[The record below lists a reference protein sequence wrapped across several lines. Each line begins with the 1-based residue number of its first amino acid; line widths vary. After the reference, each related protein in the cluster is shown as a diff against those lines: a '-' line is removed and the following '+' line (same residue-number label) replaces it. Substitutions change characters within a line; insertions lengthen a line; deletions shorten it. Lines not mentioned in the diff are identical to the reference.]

1 MRKLSLGDVAKSLGV
16 SKTLISF
23 VINGLGDERG
33 ISKKTQK
40 LVLDKVKE
48 MGYRPNAF
56 ARNLR
61 RGNSKTIGVVVA
73 DISNPFYSKICR
85 SIEDEAFRMGYNVLF
100 CSSDENEEK
109 EESLVNM
116 LVERQV
122 DGIILSPT
130 RKAAGSLLNINKDIM
145 PVLLI
150 DRYFKN
156 CNLQHVV
163 VDNQHAS
170 YEAVSHLIENGHRNI
185 GVLAISPV
193 WSSVMKDRLSGYK
206 NALKIN
212 GIRLKNDIIAEI
224 DFDKIDDLIC
234 GYLSEMIEKHNVTAL
249 FSLNN
254 TLTVKAIRCLSKMNI
269 KVPGDISILSFDD
282 LEIFEILKP
291 GISAIAQP
299 VETLGRTATH
309 ILVNEMILEGKQDVC
324 KVLKASFVERTSIKK
339 N

>member
-1 MRKLSLGDVAKSLGV
+1 MRKLSLGDVARSLGV

-48 MGYRPNAF
+48 LGYRPNAF

-85 SIEDEAFRMGYNVLF
+85 NIEDEAFRMGFNVLF

-122 DGIILSPT
+122 DGLIISPT
-130 RKAAGSLLNINKDIM
+130 RKSGGSLININRDIL

-170 YEAVSHLIENGHRNI
+170 YEAVSHLIEKGHRNI

-212 GIRLKNDIIAEI
+212 GIRLKNEIVAEI
-224 DFDKIDDLIC
+224 DFDKIDELIC
-234 GYLSEMIEKHNVTAL
+234 PVLEQMINRNKVTAL

-254 TLTVKAIRCLSKMNI
+254 TLTVKAFRCLAKMNLN
-269 KVPGDISILSFDD
+269 VPEDISILSFDD

-299 VETLGRTATH
+299 VELLGRTATN
-309 ILVNEMILEGKQDVC
+309 ILINEMILDGKQDGC
-324 KVLKASFVERTSIKK
+324 KVLKANFVERTSIK
-339 N
+339 NI